1 MESKQNILVLGSSGF
16 LGKNVREYF
25 ENNKSEYVITYHD
38 GKKDLDI
45 LEDDKLSNY
54 IGDVKPDI
62 IINCAAFVGGISYG
76 PKYPAKL
83 LHDNSKMILNIYN
96 TCAKHEVRK
105 LITPISNCAYPGN
118 IDYYE
123 EKNFWNGKPH
133 ESVFNYALTRRLIVA
148 MGEAYYSQHQLTSCN
163 LVLSNMYGKHDH
175 FDEARSHALGAIL
188 DKVYKAKINNE
199 ESVTIWGTGSP
210 IREWLYVEDGVK
222 SLVKATHL
230 AEGNYFFN
238 IGVNKGISIKEL
250 AIKIAELLDWGG
262 NFEYDLSRP
271 DGAPEKRVDGSSSL
285 KYLKWEPETS
295 LEDGLI
301 KTIEWYSNER

>member
-1 MESKQNILVLGSSGF
+1 
-16 LGKNVREYF
+16 
-25 ENNKSEYVITYHD
+25 
-38 GKKDLDI
+38 
-45 LEDDKLSNY
+45 
-54 IGDVKPDI
+54 
-62 IINCAAFVGGISYG
+62 
-76 PKYPAKL
+76 
-83 LHDNSKMILNIYN
+83 
-96 TCAKHEVRK
+96 
-105 LITPISNCAYPGN
+105 
-118 IDYYE
+118 
-123 EKNFWNGKPH
+123 
-133 ESVFNYALTRRLIVA
+133 

-262 NFEYDLSRP
+262 NFEYDLSNLM
-271 DGAPEKRVDGSSSL
+271 VLL
-285 KYLKWEPETS
+285 KKE
-295 LEDGLI
+295 
-301 KTIEWYSNER
+301 

>member
-1 MESKQNILVLGSSGF
+1 LDRKQNILILGSSGF

-25 ENNKSEYVITYHD
+25 ENHKSENEITYHQ
-38 GKKDLDI
+38 GKTDLDL
-45 LEDDKLSNY
+45 LEEDKFSNY
-54 IGDVKPDI
+54 IGDLKPDI

-96 TCAKHEVRK
+96 TSVKHRVKK
-105 LITPISNCAYPGN
+105 LINPISNCAYPGN

-148 MGEAYYSQHQLTSCN
+148 MGEAYYSQHKLTSCN

-199 ESVTIWGTGSP
+199 ESVTIWGTGNP

-222 SLVKATHL
+222 SLIKSIQL
-230 AEGNYFFN
+230 DEGNYFFN

-250 AIKIAELLDWGG
+250 ATKIAELLDWHGK
-262 NFEYDLSRP
+262 FDYDLTRP
-271 DGAPEKRVDGSSSL
+271 DGAQEKRVEGSSSIE
-285 KYLKWEPETS
+285 YLKWEPETN

>member
-1 MESKQNILVLGSSGF
+1 MKILVVGSEGF
-16 LGKNVREYF
+16 LGTHVTKKLKNDTSF
-25 ENNKSEYVITYHD
+25 DLSEIR
-38 GKKDLDI
+38 GKKDIDI
-45 LEDDKLSNY
+45 TNFQKLNDYLSY
-54 IGDVKPDI
+54 IKPEI
-62 IINCAAFVGGISYG
+62 VINCAAFVGGISYG
-76 PKYPAKL
+76 YKYPAKML
-83 LHDNSKMILNIYN
+83 YLNSTMAINLYLASVNN
-96 TCAKHEVRK
+96 SVRK
-105 LITPISNCAYPGN
+105 LINPISNCAYPGN

>member
-1 MESKQNILVLGSSGF
+1 
-16 LGKNVREYF
+16 
-25 ENNKSEYVITYHD
+25 
-38 GKKDLDI
+38 
-45 LEDDKLSNY
+45 
-54 IGDVKPDI
+54 
-62 IINCAAFVGGISYG
+62 
-76 PKYPAKL
+76 
-83 LHDNSKMILNIYN
+83 
-96 TCAKHEVRK
+96 
-105 LITPISNCAYPGN
+105 
-118 IDYYE
+118 
-123 EKNFWNGKPH
+123 
-133 ESVFNYALTRRLIVA
+133 

-285 KYLKWEPETS
+285 KYLNGNQKR
-295 LEDGLI
+295 LEDGLEN
-301 KTIEWYSNER
+301 KNNRMVFNDNCNENTFVTTDKVSTIRYLELCGQITTHFHEFNEVF